1 MKNLI
6 LIFCTVIFIGL
17 QVFAQD
23 ASKAD
28 IQIPS
33 SPGMSIIGIQNAEIS
48 KPGNYAGL
56 YSGLVSPVISNNG
69 TIPTDL
75 ALEFS
80 PYYLESRDVTIN
92 ELSSTDIY
100 RDLKVSIASTS
111 VAPSDSITFSRLG
124 LGFRTNLISGK
135 ISMLSTN
142 ETTLAVA
149 NDVNTVMLKIES
161 GMFGSADT
169 ADLQSLTDH
178 IEDKTVKKTIEEIIE
193 ENRANQPKMMAELLA
208 FNDEVEALINVDES
222 VWDLSLRTGHFLEL
236 AGAFA
241 LDFPENTIKSTVVNR
256 WGVWLNYTYR
266 PKNQTDNFDF
276 GAILR
281 ISNFS
286 FDPTIIFDNS
296 ALFGDLGASINFRVP
311 KTRFT
316 VAGEIVAKT
325 GFQDLKVTEAD
336 NQFTFTGISET
347 KWNIS
352 VGYRIT
358 ETVLWSF
365 SFSETGG
372 NSDYIKADNL
382 QFLMGISAALAAIK
396 K

>member
-1 MKNLI
+1 
-6 LIFCTVIFIGL
+6 
-17 QVFAQD
+17 
-23 ASKAD
+23 
-28 IQIPS
+28 
-33 SPGMSIIGIQNAEIS
+33 MSIIGIQNAEIS

-56 YSGLVSPVISNNG
+56 FSGLISPVVSNNG

-92 ELSSTDIY
+92 ELSNTNIY
-100 RDLKVSIASTS
+100 RDLKISIASTS
-111 VAPSDSITFSRLG
+111 VVPNDSVTFSRLG
-124 LGFRTNLISGK
+124 LGFRTNLLSGK
-135 ISMLSTN
+135 ISALSTN

-149 NDVNTVMLKIES
+149 NDVNTVILKIES

-169 ADLQSLTDH
+169 ANIQNLTDH
-178 IEDKTVKKTIEEIIE
+178 IEDKTVKKTIEKIID
-193 ENRANQPKMMAELLA
+193 ENRANQPKMMAELMA

-236 AGAFA
+236 AGALA
-241 LDFPENTIKSTVVNR
+241 LDFPKNTIQSATVNR

-266 PKNQTDNFDF
+266 PKNKLEELDL

-281 ISNFS
+281 VSNYS
-286 FDPTIIFDNS
+286 FDPTILFDNP
-296 ALFGDLGASINFRVP
+296 AIFGDFGASLNYRIP

-316 VAGEIVAKT
+316 VAGEIVGKF
-325 GFQDLKVTEAD
+325 GFQDLKLTQAD

-347 KWNIS
+347 KWNVS

-358 ETVLWSF
+358 ENVLWSF
-365 SFSETGG
+365 SFTETGG
-372 NSDYIKADNL
+372 NSDYIKTDNL
-382 QFLMGISAALAAIK
+382 QFLMGISAALVGMK

>member
-1 MKNLI
+1 MP
-6 LIFCTVIFIGL
+6 V
-17 QVFAQD
+17 VAQD
-23 ASKAD
+23 ATKAD

-56 YSGLVSPVISNNG
+56 YSGLISPVVSNNG

-92 ELSSTDIY
+92 ELSTTNMY
-100 RDLKVSIASTS
+100 RDLKISIASTS
-111 VAPSDSITFSRLG
+111 VVPSDSVTFSRLG
-124 LGFRTNLISGK
+124 LGFRTNLLSGEISV
-135 ISMLSTN
+135 LSTN

-149 NDVNTVMLKIES
+149 NDVNTVLLKIES
-161 GMFGSADT
+161 GMFGTADT
-169 ADLQSLTDH
+169 ASIQSLTDH
-178 IEDKTVKKTIEEIIE
+178 IEDNTVKKTIEKIIQ
-193 ENRANQPKMMAELLA
+193 ENRASQPKMIAELLA
-208 FNDEVEALINVDES
+208 FNDEVETLINVDES

-236 AGAFA
+236 AGAMA
-241 LDFPENTIKSTVVNR
+241 LDFPQNTINSATVNR

-266 PKNQTDNFDF
+266 PKNKLEELDL

-281 ISNFS
+281 ISNYS
-286 FDPTIIFDNS
+286 FDPTIVFDDPVIFSD
-296 ALFGDLGASINFRVP
+296 FGASLNYRIP

-316 VAGEIVAKT
+316 VAGEIVGKI
-325 GFQDLKVTEAD
+325 GFQDLKISDAD
-336 NQFTFTGISET
+336 NQYTFTGISET
-347 KWNIS
+347 KWNFS

-358 ETVLWSF
+358 DNVLWSF
-365 SFSETGG
+365 SFTETGG

-382 QFLMGISAALAAIK
+382 QFLMGISAALVAMK